1 MAISLKNIY
10 EDTKNKYQLKLLA
23 GKEGIDNVV
32 NWVHFME
39 DSNTIDFIRGSE
51 LIITTGLGAN
61 DDNWLY
67 NLIEGLII
75 RNACGLIVNTGMY
88 IKDISQNII
97 DYCNEKKFP
106 LFTMPWEIHLVDIMQ
121 DYCNKIVVSEQG
133 EISASVAFFN
143 AIFSKGNKESYEG
156 YLEQNGYDLNGSYL
170 CIIVSLKKEDILKEG
185 EYLLKKIQISL
196 RNSLNPFSMK
206 YSIILQN
213 QDIILVFHRV
223 NKKDINTYG
232 NRVYEVFQREYSS
245 YGIIIGVGSIIFGVD
260 NIIKSFNHAS
270 YAKKMAR
277 SNNKN
282 IEFYEKI
289 GINKLILEVKD
300 EEVLKDVYRQYL
312 GKLEDY
318 DKAHKT
324 DYMNIL
330 RLYIKYN
337 GSIKEVSEKTFNH
350 RNTINYRIKK
360 IKTII
365 DSDISTMDEKFCYQ
379 LAFYIRDIIKNQ

>member
-10 EDTKNKYQLKLLA
+10 EDTKEKYKLQLLA
-23 GKEGIDNVV
+23 GKEGVDNVV

-39 DSNTIDFIRGSE
+39 DSKTIDFIRGSE
-51 LIITTGLGAN
+51 LIITTGLGCN
-61 DDNWLY
+61 NENWLY
-67 NLIEGLII
+67 NLIEGLIH

-88 IKDISQNII
+88 IKGISQSVV
-97 DYCNEKKFP
+97 DYCNEKNFP

-121 DYCNKIVVSEQG
+121 DYCNKIVVSEQS

-143 AIFSKGNKESYEG
+143 AIFSKENKEGYEV
-156 YLEQNGYDLNGSYL
+156 YLEQNGYDLKGSYL
-170 CIIVSLKKEDILKEG
+170 CIILSLDKEDIFKEG
-185 EYLLKKIQISL
+185 EYLLKKIKISL

-206 YSIILQN
+206 YSIIVQN

-223 NKKDINTYG
+223 NKKDINIYG
-232 NRVYEVFQREYSS
+232 KRVYEVFKKEYSLYS
-245 YGIIIGVGSIIFGVD
+245 ITIGVGSIILGVD
-260 NIIKSFNHAS
+260 NIYKSFNHAS
-270 YAKKMAR
+270 SAIKIAK

-282 IEFYEKI
+282 IEYYEEI
-289 GINKLILEVKD
+289 GINKIILEVKD
-300 EEVLKDVYRQYL
+300 EEVLRDVYRQYL

-337 GSIKEVSEKTFNH
+337 GSIKEVGERTFNH

-379 LAFYIRDIIKNQ
+379 LAFYIRDIIGN